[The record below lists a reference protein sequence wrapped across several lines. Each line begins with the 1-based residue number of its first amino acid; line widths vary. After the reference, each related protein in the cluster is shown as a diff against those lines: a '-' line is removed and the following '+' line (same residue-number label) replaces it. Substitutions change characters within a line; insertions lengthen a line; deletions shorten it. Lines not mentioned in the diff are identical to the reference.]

1 MEPVGRGAFDRIA
14 VIGHGLIG
22 GSIALAVAE
31 RSPGV
36 QVITL
41 DRGDDISAVDGADLI
56 VLATPISEIL
66 RLLPALAA
74 IVPATAVV
82 TDTGSTKS
90 AIVNAAPPGMRFI
103 GGHPIAG
110 AEVPGR
116 AAARADLFVGRP
128 WILTPTDAADPTD
141 IDRLQ
146 RFVGRLGAHARLLP
160 SDEHDRLFAFL
171 SHLPQLVV
179 STLMDVVGSEVGG
192 DALALAGQGLRDTT
206 RLASSPHSIWL
217 DVVDTNDAQVRG
229 ALDQLIARLVAL
241 RDDRSG
247 EILARTFESA
257 ARWKSALD
265 PGRYNR

>member
-22 GSIALAVAE
+22 GSIALAVAA

-36 QVITL
+36 RVITL

-128 WILTPTDAADPTD
+128 WILTPTDAADRTD

-146 RFVGRLGAHARLLP
+146 RFVDGLGAHARLLP

-179 STLMDVVGSEVGG
+179 SALMDVVGCQVGE
-192 DALALAGQGLRDTT
+192 DALAMAGQGLRDTT
-206 RLASSPHSIWL
+206 RLATSPPDIWR
-217 DVVDTNDAQVRG
+217 DIVRTNDRQVRT
-229 ALDQLIARLVAL
+229 ALDGLISLLTTL
-241 RDDRSG
+241 RDDPSG
-247 EILARTFESA
+247 DALAETFARA

-265 PGRYNR
+265 DGSL

>member
-22 GSIALAVAE
+22 GSIALAVAA

-36 QVITL
+36 RVITL

-146 RFVGRLGAHARLLP
+146 RFVDGLGARARLLP

-179 STLMDVVGSEVGG
+179 SALMDVVGCHVGE
-192 DALALAGQGLRDTT
+192 DALAMAGQGLRDTT
-206 RLASSPHSIWL
+206 RLATSPPDIWR
-217 DVVDTNDAQVRG
+217 DIVRSNDRQVRT
-229 ALDQLIARLVAL
+229 ALDGLISLLTTL
-241 RDDRSG
+241 RDDPSG
-247 EILARTFESA
+247 DALAETFARA

-265 PGRYNR
+265 DGSL